1 MKKKL
6 YILFGIA
13 FLALFAVACNSN
25 DPTKTVQNYFE
36 ALQKGDY
43 KEAMSLTTIE
53 SDEEI
58 ESQAKKLEG
67 IELKVS
73 DFEVVSKNVADDGQT
88 AEVEVKYRFSSVF
101 NETPEE
107 SSQTIGLVK
116 QDGKW
121 KIKD

>member
-13 FLALFAVACNSN
+13 VLALFAAACNSN
-25 DPTKTVQNYFE
+25 DPTKTVQNYFG

-67 IELKVS
+67 IELKIS

>member
-13 FLALFAVACNSN
+13 VLALFAVACNSN
-25 DPTKTVQNYFE
+25 DPTKTVQNYFG

-53 SDEEI
+53 SDKEI

-67 IELKVS
+67 IELKIS